1 MVLEEILGIIFMTI
15 ILLGLLILYACIVF
29 MPVITALVLQ
39 VFFGVGFT
47 QSEWLVIVLINVIY
61 IFLLGLAKKLEE

>member
-29 MPVITALVLQ
+29 MPIITALILQ
-39 VFFGVGFT
+39 VFFDVEFT

-61 IFLLGLAKKLEE
+61 VFLLVMAKKLEE